1 MRRIASAVH
10 RGACFAHSRGL
21 ANFQP
26 PLIRGVLLAPGALV
40 LIAVGV
46 VARVGEGLGYG
57 SIQRSQRKQRRD
69 SECDCLAHDLSPFAG
84 DTSLIVR
91 VGAEDQS
98 SSLTLVRLS
107 GEFKTGIGDAA
118 SSVVLIWNGRPTI
131 IRSRVVRRPIAGARA
146 TASPITA
153 VL

>member
-1 MRRIASAVH
+1 MLAS
-10 RGACFAHSRGL
+10 
-21 ANFQP
+21 
-26 PLIRGVLLAPGALV
+26 GALV

-46 VARVGEGLGYG
+46 VARVGQGLGYG

-69 SECDCLAHDLSPFAG
+69 SECDCLAHGLSPFAG
-84 DTSLIVR
+84 DNPLVVP
-91 VGAEDQS
+91 VGAEYQS
-98 SSLTLVRLS
+98 SWLTLVRLS
-107 GEFKTGIGDAA
+107 GELKTGIGDVA

-131 IRSRVVRRPIAGARA
+131 VRSRVVRRPIAGARA